1 MDAND
6 GVTELA
12 NSFNIMTSKMQNSFA
27 ELDSV
32 NQALGLSESQLKQ
45 FIEGMPVGVAIH
57 DATGKC
63 IYLNQIAK
71 DALGIVTIPDI
82 TTENLAQAYQIY
94 RQNQL
99 YPQEQLPVIRAL
111 KGETVCLDDIEIH
124 RDGNITS
131 FEVRARPI
139 FDEPGHIS
147 YAIVAFTDISE
158 RKQSEKILSDYNRTL
173 EAEVVERSTALAR
186 THEQLQTEMRDRQL
200 LEGKLDSSTQ
210 QINTIFDSIADIV
223 LILDEQKNLQIIPT
237 KATSLY
243 ACDMNEFYL
252 IVLNFF
258 QEENED
264 VWFAKVLEALATQKT
279 VNFDYSLR
287 LNQQEV
293 WFSASIS
300 PLPNRSVVW
309 VARDI
314 SDRKRV
320 EANLLEAQK
329 IAHIGTW
336 EYDFATKTT
345 IWSEELYRIHRID
358 PSQPPLELDE
368 LVKVI
373 HPQDRHRYLKLVNK
387 KALTGLAFETDL
399 RLLQKDGSISYIEV
413 RGEPVFDEKGQL
425 VRLFGTVLDISD
437 RKQAEEALQDS
448 IEREQ
453 ALARSIERMR
463 HSLDIDTI
471 FNTTTSE
478 LREILKCD
486 RVAIYR
492 FNPDWSGEFVAESVG
507 KEWIPLL
514 QRSETAK
521 FSGSIIEDPNCQ
533 AKTLQPSGEQVF
545 DTYLQ
550 QNKDSLYSQGLLYR
564 TTEDIYQAG
573 FTPCYL
579 ELLERFQARAYLIVP
594 IFCGSQI
601 WGLLASYQNSM
612 PRTWRKAEI
621 HIALQISTQLGVALQ
636 QAQLLE
642 ATQKQAIQLQE
653 AAVAAEAANRAKSTF
668 LANMSHEL
676 RTPLNAILGF
686 SQLMQHSTNLNLQD
700 QENLRI
706 INRSGE
712 HLLTLINQVLDLAKI
727 EVGRITL
734 NPIEFELK
742 SLLNEVEEM
751 FQLQA
756 QEKQLQLIFDCS
768 SNVPPYLRADEVK
781 LRQVLINLLSN
792 AMKFTKEGGISL
804 RISSVFSNENQQFLP
819 PFPPRDGQEG
829 GSGLPNSPS
838 PNSPSP
844 IPPSPIPPSP
854 IPPSSIPPL
863 GGAGGGGGARG
874 GLPNSPSPN
883 SPSPI
888 PPSPIPPSSIPPLG
902 GAGGGGGARGGLPN
916 SPSPNSPSPIP
927 PSPIPPS
934 SIPPLG
940 GAGGGGG
947 ARGGLP
953 NSPSPNSPSPNSPS
967 PIPPSSIPPLG
978 GAGGGGG
985 ARGGLPNSPSPIP
998 PSPIPHPPL
1007 GGARGGL
1014 PNHQLHFEIEDTG
1027 CGMAPDEL
1035 DKLFQAFVQTQ
1046 TGASYQ
1052 QGTGLGLAISQ
1063 QFIKLMGGQ
1072 IAVRSQVGCGTTFTF
1087 DIPVT
1092 VVDASTVKPKQLS
1105 RQVIGLEP
1113 NQPTYRILIV
1123 DDRADLRQ
1131 LLVKM
1136 LNRFEFELQEAS
1148 NGIEAIEVWS
1158 SFEPHLIFMDMRMP
1172 IMDGYEATKRIKAN
1186 VKGQAT
1192 AIVAV
1197 SASTAEKGRTMV
1209 LSDDYDDFIRKPF
1222 REAEIFDALHKHL
1235 GVRYIYDEPQN
1246 TQESNQTEAL
1256 TPEALAGLPA
1266 DWLMS
1271 LEQATIECD
1280 LELILTQIEQIRDR
1294 HESLANALTA
1304 LANEFLFNQILD
1316 LIKPDI

>member
-1 MDAND
+1 M
-6 GVTELA
+6 LH
-12 NSFNIMTSKMQNSFA
+12 I
-27 ELDSV
+27 
-32 NQALGLSESQLKQ
+32 
-45 FIEGMPVGVAIH
+45 
-57 DATGKC
+57 
-63 IYLNQIAK
+63 
-71 DALGIVTIPDI
+71 
-82 TTENLAQAYQIY
+82 
-94 RQNQL
+94 
-99 YPQEQLPVIRAL
+99 YPQEQLPVVQAL
-111 KGETVCLDDIEIH
+111 KGETVYLDDIEIH

-139 FDEPGHIS
+139 FEETGHIS

-158 RKQSEKILSDYNRTL
+158 RKHTEKILSDYNRTL
-173 EAEVVERSTALAR
+173 EAEVIERSTALAR

-200 LEGKLDSSTQ
+200 LEGKLDISTE

-223 LILDEQKNLQIIPT
+223 LILDEQKKLQIIPT

-243 ACDMNEFYL
+243 ACDLNEFYL
-252 IVLNFF
+252 IVINFF
-258 QEENED
+258 QEENEE
-264 VWFAKVLEALATQKT
+264 VWFAKVQEALATQKT

-287 LNQQEV
+287 INQQEV

-300 PLPNRSVVW
+300 ALPNRSVVW

-336 EYDFATKTT
+336 EYDLTTKTT
-345 IWSEELYRIHRID
+345 IWSEELYHIHKID
-358 PSQPPLELDE
+358 PSQPPLESDE
-368 LVKVI
+368 LVKLI

-453 ALARSIERMR
+453 TLARSIERMR

-478 LREILKCD
+478 LRAILKCD

-507 KEWIPLL
+507 KDWIPLL
-514 QRSETAK
+514 ERSETANL
-521 FSGSIIEDPNCQ
+521 SGNIIEDPNCQ
-533 AKTLQPSGEQVF
+533 ARTFQPSGEQVL
-545 DTYLQ
+545 DTYIQ
-550 QNKDSLYSQGLLYR
+550 QNKDSLYSQSLLYR

-653 AAVAAEAANRAKSTF
+653 AALAAEAANRAKSTF

-756 QEKQLQLIFDCS
+756 QEKQLQLIFHCS

-819 PFPPRDGQEG
+819 PFPPRDGREG
-829 GSGLPNSPS
+829 GSGLPNS
-838 PNSPSP
+838 
-844 IPPSPIPPSP
+844 
-854 IPPSSIPPL
+854 PSSIPPL
-863 GGAGGGGGARG
+863 GGAGGG
-874 GLPNSPSPN
+874 
-883 SPSPI
+883 
-888 PPSPIPPSSIPPLG
+888 
-902 GAGGGGGARGGLPN
+902 
-916 SPSPNSPSPIP
+916 
-927 PSPIPPS
+927 
-934 SIPPLG
+934 
-940 GAGGGGG
+940 
-947 ARGGLP
+947 
-953 NSPSPNSPSPNSPS
+953 
-967 PIPPSSIPPLG
+967 
-978 GAGGGGG
+978 
-985 ARGGLPNSPSPIP
+985 
-998 PSPIPHPPL
+998 

-1063 QFIKLMGGQ
+1063 QFVKLMGGQ
-1072 IAVRSQVGCGTTFTF
+1072 IVVRSQVGCGTTFTF

-1131 LLVKM
+1131 LLIKM

-1246 TQESNQTEAL
+1246 AQELNQTEAL
-1256 TPEALAGLPA
+1256 TPEALAGLPT

-1280 LELILTQIEQIRDR
+1280 LELILTQIDQIRDR

>member
-1 MDAND
+1 M
-6 GVTELA
+6 
-12 NSFNIMTSKMQNSFA
+12 
-27 ELDSV
+27 
-32 NQALGLSESQLKQ
+32 
-45 FIEGMPVGVAIH
+45 
-57 DATGKC
+57 
-63 IYLNQIAK
+63 
-71 DALGIVTIPDI
+71 
-82 TTENLAQAYQIY
+82 
-94 RQNQL
+94 
-99 YPQEQLPVIRAL
+99 
-111 KGETVCLDDIEIH
+111 
-124 RDGNITS
+124 
-131 FEVRARPI
+131 
-139 FDEPGHIS
+139 
-147 YAIVAFTDISE
+147 
-158 RKQSEKILSDYNRTL
+158 SDYNRTL
-173 EAEVVERSTALAR
+173 EAEVIERSTALAR

-200 LEGKLDSSTQ
+200 LEGKLDISTE

-223 LILDEQKNLQIIPT
+223 LIMDEQKKLQIIPT

-243 ACDMNEFYL
+243 ACDLNEFCL

-258 QEENED
+258 QEENEE
-264 VWFAKVLEALATQKT
+264 VWFAKVQEALATQKT

-287 LNQQEV
+287 INQQEV

-314 SDRKRV
+314 SDRKLV

-336 EYDFATKTT
+336 EYDFPTKTT
-345 IWSEELYRIHRID
+345 IWSEELYRIHKID
-358 PSQPPLELDE
+358 PSQPPLESDE
-368 LVKVI
+368 LVKFI

-399 RLLQKDGSISYIEV
+399 RLLQKDGSISYIEI
-413 RGEPVFDEKGQL
+413 RGEPVFDEKGEL
-425 VRLFGTVLDISD
+425 LRLFGTVLDISD

-463 HSLDIDTI
+463 QSLDIDTI

-492 FNPDWSGEFVAESVG
+492 FNPDWSGGFVAESVG
-507 KEWIPLL
+507 KDWIPML
-514 QRSETAK
+514 QPAETAN
-521 FSGSIIEDPNCQ
+521 FSENIITDPSCQ
-533 AKTLQPSGEQVF
+533 ANTLQPYGEKVL
-545 DTYLQ
+545 DTYIQ
-550 QNKDSLYSQGLLYR
+550 ENKDSLYSQSLLYR

-573 FTPCYL
+573 FTPCYI

-612 PRTWRKAEI
+612 PRTWRKGEI

-756 QEKQLQLIFDCS
+756 QEKQLQLIFQCS
-768 SNVPPYLRADEVK
+768 SSVPPYLRADEVK

-792 AMKFTKEGGISL
+792 AIKFTKEGGISL

-819 PFPPRDGQEG
+819 PFPPKGKREG

-838 PNSPSP
+838 AIPSP
-844 IPPSPIPPSP
+844 VTHS
-854 IPPSSIPPL
+854 PL
-863 GGAGGGGGARG
+863 GGGRG
-874 GLPNSPSPN
+874 E
-883 SPSPI
+883 
-888 PPSPIPPSSIPPLG
+888 
-902 GAGGGGGARGGLPN
+902 
-916 SPSPNSPSPIP
+916 
-927 PSPIPPS
+927 
-934 SIPPLG
+934 
-940 GAGGGGG
+940 
-947 ARGGLP
+947 
-953 NSPSPNSPSPNSPS
+953 
-967 PIPPSSIPPLG
+967 
-978 GAGGGGG
+978 
-985 ARGGLPNSPSPIP
+985 
-998 PSPIPHPPL
+998 
-1007 GGARGGL
+1007 L

-1063 QFIKLMGGQ
+1063 QFVKLMGGQ

-1092 VVDASTVKPKQLS
+1092 VVDASTIKPKQLS
-1105 RQVIGLEP
+1105 RQVLGLES

-1197 SASTAEKGRTMV
+1197 SASSAEKGRTIV
-1209 LSDDYDDFIRKPF
+1209 ISDDYDDFIRKPF

-1246 TQESNQTEAL
+1246 AQESNQTEAL
-1256 TPEALAGLPA
+1256 TPEALAGLPT

-1280 LELILTQIEQIRDR
+1280 LELILTQIDQIRDR

>member
-1 MDAND
+1 M
-6 GVTELA
+6 LH
-12 NSFNIMTSKMQNSFA
+12 I
-27 ELDSV
+27 
-32 NQALGLSESQLKQ
+32 
-45 FIEGMPVGVAIH
+45 
-57 DATGKC
+57 
-63 IYLNQIAK
+63 
-71 DALGIVTIPDI
+71 
-82 TTENLAQAYQIY
+82 
-94 RQNQL
+94 
-99 YPQEQLPVIRAL
+99 YPQEQLPVVQAL
-111 KGETVCLDDIEIH
+111 KGETVYLDDIEIH

-139 FDEPGHIS
+139 FEETGHIS

-158 RKQSEKILSDYNRTL
+158 RKHTEKILSDYNRTL
-173 EAEVVERSTALAR
+173 EAEVIERSTALAR

-200 LEGKLDSSTQ
+200 LEGKLDISTE

-223 LILDEQKNLQIIPT
+223 LILDEQKKLQIIPT

-243 ACDMNEFYL
+243 ACDLNEFYL
-252 IVLNFF
+252 IVINFF
-258 QEENED
+258 QEENEE
-264 VWFAKVLEALATQKT
+264 VWFAKVQEALATQKT

-287 LNQQEV
+287 INQQEV

-300 PLPNRSVVW
+300 ALPNRSVVW

-336 EYDFATKTT
+336 EYDLTTKTT
-345 IWSEELYRIHRID
+345 IWSEELYHIHKID
-358 PSQPPLELDE
+358 PSQPPLESDE
-368 LVKVI
+368 LVKLI

-453 ALARSIERMR
+453 TLARSIERMR

-478 LREILKCD
+478 LRAILKCD

-507 KEWIPLL
+507 KDWIPLL
-514 QRSETAK
+514 ERSETANL
-521 FSGSIIEDPNCQ
+521 SGNIIEDPNCQ
-533 AKTLQPSGEQVF
+533 ARTFQPSGEQVL
-545 DTYLQ
+545 DTYIQ
-550 QNKDSLYSQGLLYR
+550 ENKDSLYSQSLLYR

-653 AAVAAEAANRAKSTF
+653 AALAAEAANRAKSTF

-756 QEKQLQLIFDCS
+756 QEKQLQLIFHCS

-819 PFPPRDGQEG
+819 PFPPRDGREG

-844 IPPSPIPPSP
+844 NS
-854 IPPSSIPPL
+854 PSSIPPL
-863 GGAGGGGGARG
+863 GGAGGG
-874 GLPNSPSPN
+874 
-883 SPSPI
+883 
-888 PPSPIPPSSIPPLG
+888 
-902 GAGGGGGARGGLPN
+902 
-916 SPSPNSPSPIP
+916 
-927 PSPIPPS
+927 
-934 SIPPLG
+934 
-940 GAGGGGG
+940 
-947 ARGGLP
+947 
-953 NSPSPNSPSPNSPS
+953 
-967 PIPPSSIPPLG
+967 
-978 GAGGGGG
+978 
-985 ARGGLPNSPSPIP
+985 
-998 PSPIPHPPL
+998 

-1063 QFIKLMGGQ
+1063 QFVKLMGGQ
-1072 IAVRSQVGCGTTFTF
+1072 IVVRSQVGCGTTFTF

-1131 LLVKM
+1131 LLIKM

-1246 TQESNQTEAL
+1246 AQELNQTEAL
-1256 TPEALAGLPA
+1256 TPEALAGLPT

-1280 LELILTQIEQIRDR
+1280 LELILTQIDQIRDR

>member
-6 GVTELA
+6 AMTELA
-12 NSFNIMTSKMQNSFA
+12 NSFNIMTSKMQNNFA

-71 DALGIVTIPDI
+71 DALGIVTIPDS
-82 TTENLAQAYQIY
+82 TTENLAQAYQLY

-173 EAEVVERSTALAR
+173 EAEVIERSTALAR

-237 KATSLY
+237 KATSFY

-345 IWSEELYRIHRID
+345 IWSEELYRIHKID
-358 PSQPPLELDE
+358 PSQPPLESEE
-368 LVKVI
+368 LVKFI

-399 RLLQKDGSISYIEV
+399 RLRQKDGSISYIEV

-463 HSLDIDTI
+463 QSLDIDTI

-507 KEWIPLL
+507 KDWIPML
-514 QRSETAK
+514 QRSETAN
-521 FSGSIIEDPNCQ
+521 FSGNIITDPNCQ
-533 AKTLQPSGEQVF
+533 ANTLQPYGEQVI
-545 DTYLQ
+545 DTYIQ

-564 TTEDIYQAG
+564 TTADVYQAG

-756 QEKQLQLIFDCS
+756 QEKQLQLIFHCS
-768 SNVPPYLRADEVK
+768 SNVPPYLRADEIK

-819 PFPPRDGQEG
+819 PFPPTDGREG

-838 PNSPSP
+838 PNSP
-844 IPPSPIPPSP
+844 
-854 IPPSSIPPL
+854 
-863 GGAGGGGGARG
+863 
-874 GLPNSPSPN
+874 LPNSPSPN

-888 PPSPIPPSSIPPLG
+888 PPSPIPPSSIPH
-902 GAGGGGGARGGLPN
+902 
-916 SPSPNSPSPIP
+916 
-927 PSPIPPS
+927 
-934 SIPPLG
+934 PPLG
-940 GAGGGGG
+940 GAGGG
-947 ARGGLP
+947 
-953 NSPSPNSPSPNSPS
+953 
-967 PIPPSSIPPLG
+967 
-978 GAGGGGG
+978 
-985 ARGGLPNSPSPIP
+985 
-998 PSPIPHPPL
+998 

-1105 RQVIGLEP
+1105 RQVLGLEP

-1280 LELILTQIEQIRDR
+1280 LELILTQIDQIRDR

>member
-12 NSFNIMTSKMQNSFA
+12 NSFNIMTSKMQNNFA

-173 EAEVVERSTALAR
+173 EAEVIERSTALAR

-223 LILDEQKNLQIIPT
+223 LILDEEKNLQIIPT

-514 QRSETAK
+514 ERSETAN
-521 FSGSIIEDPNCQ
+521 FSGNIITDPSCQ
-533 AKTLQPSGEQVF
+533 AKTLQPYGEKVL
-545 DTYLQ
+545 DTYIQ

-819 PFPPRDGQEG
+819 PFPPTDGREG

-838 PNSPSP
+838 PNS
-844 IPPSPIPPSP
+844 
-854 IPPSSIPPL
+854 
-863 GGAGGGGGARG
+863 
-874 GLPNSPSPN
+874 
-883 SPSPI
+883 
-888 PPSPIPPSSIPPLG
+888 
-902 GAGGGGGARGGLPN
+902 
-916 SPSPNSPSPIP
+916 
-927 PSPIPPS
+927 
-934 SIPPLG
+934 
-940 GAGGGGG
+940 
-947 ARGGLP
+947 
-953 NSPSPNSPSPNSPS
+953 
-967 PIPPSSIPPLG
+967 
-978 GAGGGGG
+978 
-985 ARGGLPNSPSPIP
+985 

-1235 GVRYIYDEPQN
+1235 GVRYIYDEPHN

-1280 LELILTQIEQIRDR
+1280 LELILTQIDQIRDR

>member
-12 NSFNIMTSKMQNSFA
+12 NSFNIMTSKMQNNFA

-71 DALGIVTIPDI
+71 DALGIVTIPDS
-82 TTENLAQAYQIY
+82 TTENLAQAYQLY

-173 EAEVVERSTALAR
+173 EAEVIERSTALAR

-237 KATSLY
+237 KATSFY

-399 RLLQKDGSISYIEV
+399 RLRQKDGSISYIEV

-463 HSLDIDTI
+463 QSLDIDTI

-507 KEWIPLL
+507 KDWIPML
-514 QRSETAK
+514 QRSETAN
-521 FSGSIIEDPNCQ
+521 FSGNIITDPNCQ
-533 AKTLQPSGEQVF
+533 ANTLQPYGEQVI
-545 DTYLQ
+545 DTYIQ

-564 TTEDIYQAG
+564 TTADVYQAG

-819 PFPPRDGQEG
+819 PFPPKGEREG

-888 PPSPIPPSSIPPLG
+888 P
-902 GAGGGGGARGGLPN
+902 
-916 SPSPNSPSPIP
+916 
-927 PSPIPPS
+927 
-934 SIPPLG
+934 
-940 GAGGGGG
+940 
-947 ARGGLP
+947 
-953 NSPSPNSPSPNSPS
+953 
-967 PIPPSSIPPLG
+967 
-978 GAGGGGG
+978 
-985 ARGGLPNSPSPIP
+985 
-998 PSPIPHPPL
+998 HPPL

-1014 PNHQLHFEIEDTG
+1014 
-1027 CGMAPDEL
+1027 
-1035 DKLFQAFVQTQ
+1035 
-1046 TGASYQ
+1046 
-1052 QGTGLGLAISQ
+1052 
-1063 QFIKLMGGQ
+1063 
-1072 IAVRSQVGCGTTFTF
+1072 
-1087 DIPVT
+1087 
-1092 VVDASTVKPKQLS
+1092 
-1105 RQVIGLEP
+1105 
-1113 NQPTYRILIV
+1113 
-1123 DDRADLRQ
+1123 
-1131 LLVKM
+1131 
-1136 LNRFEFELQEAS
+1136 
-1148 NGIEAIEVWS
+1148 
-1158 SFEPHLIFMDMRMP
+1158 
-1172 IMDGYEATKRIKAN
+1172 
-1186 VKGQAT
+1186 
-1192 AIVAV
+1192 
-1197 SASTAEKGRTMV
+1197 
-1209 LSDDYDDFIRKPF
+1209 
-1222 REAEIFDALHKHL
+1222 
-1235 GVRYIYDEPQN
+1235 
-1246 TQESNQTEAL
+1246 
-1256 TPEALAGLPA
+1256 
-1266 DWLMS
+1266 
-1271 LEQATIECD
+1271 
-1280 LELILTQIEQIRDR
+1280 
-1294 HESLANALTA
+1294 
-1304 LANEFLFNQILD
+1304 
-1316 LIKPDI
+1316 

>member
-1 MDAND
+1 MEPNDA
-6 GVTELA
+6 VTELA
-12 NSFNIMTSKMQNSFA
+12 NSFDIMTSKMQNYFA
-27 ELDSV
+27 AIDSL

-57 DATGKC
+57 DATGQC
-63 IYLNQIAK
+63 IYLNQIAQ
-71 DALGIVTIPDI
+71 DALGIVNIPDI
-82 TTENLAQAYQIY
+82 TTENLAEAYQLY

-99 YPQEQLPVIRAL
+99 YPQEQLPVVRAL

-124 RDGNITS
+124 RDGKITS

-147 YAIVAFTDISE
+147 YAIVAFTDITE

-173 EAEVVERSTALAR
+173 EAEVIERSTALAR
-186 THEQLQTEMRDRQL
+186 THEQLQTEMRGRQL

-223 LILDEQKNLQIIPT
+223 LILDEEKNLQIIPT

-258 QEENED
+258 EEENEE
-264 VWFAKVLEALATQKT
+264 VWFAKVQEALATQKT

-287 LNQQEV
+287 INQQQI

-336 EYDFATKTT
+336 EYDLTTKTT
-345 IWSEELYRIHRID
+345 IWSEELYRIHKID
-358 PSQPPLELDE
+358 PSQPPLESDE
-368 LVKVI
+368 LVKFI

-399 RLLQKDGSISYIEV
+399 RLRQKDGSISYIEV

-463 HSLDIDTI
+463 QSLDIDTI

-486 RVAIYR
+486 RVGIYR

-507 KEWIPLL
+507 KDWIPLL
-514 QRSETAK
+514 ERSETANL
-521 FSGSIIEDPNCQ
+521 SGSIIEDPNCQ
-533 AKTLQPSGEQVF
+533 AKTFQPSGEQVL
-545 DTYLQ
+545 DTYIQ
-550 QNKDSLYSQGLLYR
+550 QNKDSLYSQGILYR
-564 TTEDIYQAG
+564 AIEDIYQAG

-636 QAQLLE
+636 QAELLE

-653 AAVAAEAANRAKSTF
+653 AALAAEAANRAKSTF

-804 RISSVFSNENQQFLP
+804 RISSVFSNENQQFSP
-819 PFPPRDGQEG
+819 PFPPLDE
-829 GSGLPNSPS
+829 
-838 PNSPSP
+838 
-844 IPPSPIPPSP
+844 
-854 IPPSSIPPL
+854 
-863 GGAGGGGGARG
+863 ARE
-874 GLPNSPSPN
+874 
-883 SPSPI
+883 
-888 PPSPIPPSSIPPLG
+888 
-902 GAGGGGGARGGLPN
+902 
-916 SPSPNSPSPIP
+916 
-927 PSPIPPS
+927 
-934 SIPPLG
+934 
-940 GAGGGGG
+940 
-947 ARGGLP
+947 
-953 NSPSPNSPSPNSPS
+953 
-967 PIPPSSIPPLG
+967 
-978 GAGGGGG
+978 
-985 ARGGLPNSPSPIP
+985 GLPNSPSPIP
-998 PSPIPHPPL
+998 SPITHSPL
-1007 GGARGGL
+1007 GGGRGGL

-1063 QFIKLMGGQ
+1063 QFVKLMGGQ
-1072 IAVRSQVGCGTTFTF
+1072 IVVRSQVGCGTTFTF

-1113 NQPTYRILIV
+1113 NQPIYRILIV
-1123 DDRADLRQ
+1123 DDRADLRE

-1222 REAEIFDALHKHL
+1222 REAEILDALHKHL

-1246 TQESNQTEAL
+1246 PQESNQTEAL

-1266 DWLMS
+1266 DWLVS

>member
-1 MDAND
+1 
-6 GVTELA
+6 
-12 NSFNIMTSKMQNSFA
+12 
-27 ELDSV
+27 
-32 NQALGLSESQLKQ
+32 
-45 FIEGMPVGVAIH
+45 
-57 DATGKC
+57 
-63 IYLNQIAK
+63 
-71 DALGIVTIPDI
+71 
-82 TTENLAQAYQIY
+82 
-94 RQNQL
+94 
-99 YPQEQLPVIRAL
+99 
-111 KGETVCLDDIEIH
+111 
-124 RDGNITS
+124 
-131 FEVRARPI
+131 
-139 FDEPGHIS
+139 
-147 YAIVAFTDISE
+147 
-158 RKQSEKILSDYNRTL
+158 
-173 EAEVVERSTALAR
+173 
-186 THEQLQTEMRDRQL
+186 MRDRQL
-200 LEGKLDSSTQ
+200 LEGKLDISTE

-223 LILDEQKNLQIIPT
+223 LILDEQKKLQIIPT

-243 ACDMNEFYL
+243 ACDLNEFYL

-258 QEENED
+258 QEENEE
-264 VWFAKVLEALATQKT
+264 VWFAKVQEALATQKT

-287 LNQQEV
+287 INQQEV

-314 SDRKRV
+314 SDRKLV

-336 EYDFATKTT
+336 EYDFPTKTT
-345 IWSEELYRIHRID
+345 IWSEELYRIHKID
-358 PSQPPLELDE
+358 PSQPPLESDE
-368 LVKVI
+368 LVKFI

-399 RLLQKDGSISYIEV
+399 RLLQKDGSISYIEI

-425 VRLFGTVLDISD
+425 LRLFGTVLDISD

-507 KEWIPLL
+507 KDWIPLL
-514 QRSETAK
+514 QPAETAN
-521 FSGSIIEDPNCQ
+521 FSGNIITDPSCQ
-533 AKTLQPSGEQVF
+533 ANSLQPYGEKVL
-545 DTYLQ
+545 DTYIQ
-550 QNKDSLYSQGLLYR
+550 ENKDSLYSQSLLYR

-756 QEKQLQLIFDCS
+756 QEKQLQLIFQCS
-768 SNVPPYLRADEVK
+768 TNVPPYLRADEVK

-819 PFPPRDGQEG
+819 PFPPKGEREG

-838 PNSPSP
+838 PIPSP
-844 IPPSPIPPSP
+844 VTHSPQ
-854 IPPSSIPPL
+854 
-863 GGAGGGGGARG
+863 GGG
-874 GLPNSPSPN
+874 
-883 SPSPI
+883 
-888 PPSPIPPSSIPPLG
+888 
-902 GAGGGGGARGGLPN
+902 
-916 SPSPNSPSPIP
+916 
-927 PSPIPPS
+927 
-934 SIPPLG
+934 
-940 GAGGGGG
+940 
-947 ARGGLP
+947 
-953 NSPSPNSPSPNSPS
+953 
-967 PIPPSSIPPLG
+967 
-978 GAGGGGG
+978 
-985 ARGGLPNSPSPIP
+985 RGGLPNSPSPIP
-998 PSPIPHPPL
+998 SPVTHSPQGGGRGGLPNSPSANSPSPNPHPPL
-1007 GGARGGL
+1007 GGAGGGWDARGGL

-1063 QFIKLMGGQ
+1063 QFVKLMGGQ

-1092 VVDASTVKPKQLS
+1092 VVDASTIKPKQLS
-1105 RQVIGLEP
+1105 RQVLGLEP

-1197 SASTAEKGRTMV
+1197 SASSAEKGRTIV
-1209 LSDDYDDFIRKPF
+1209 ISDDYDDFIRKPF

-1246 TQESNQTEAL
+1246 AQELNQTEAL
-1256 TPEALAGLPA
+1256 TPEALAGLPT

-1280 LELILTQIEQIRDR
+1280 LELILTQIDQIRDR

>member
-1 MDAND
+1 M
-6 GVTELA
+6 LH
-12 NSFNIMTSKMQNSFA
+12 I
-27 ELDSV
+27 
-32 NQALGLSESQLKQ
+32 
-45 FIEGMPVGVAIH
+45 
-57 DATGKC
+57 
-63 IYLNQIAK
+63 
-71 DALGIVTIPDI
+71 
-82 TTENLAQAYQIY
+82 
-94 RQNQL
+94 
-99 YPQEQLPVIRAL
+99 YPQEQLPVVQAL
-111 KGETVCLDDIEIH
+111 KGETVYLDDIEIH

-139 FDEPGHIS
+139 FEETGHIS

-158 RKQSEKILSDYNRTL
+158 RKHTEKILSDYNRTL
-173 EAEVVERSTALAR
+173 EAEVIERSTALAR

-200 LEGKLDSSTQ
+200 LEGKLDISTE

-223 LILDEQKNLQIIPT
+223 LILDEQKKLQIIPT

-243 ACDMNEFYL
+243 ACDLNEFYL

-258 QEENED
+258 QEENEE
-264 VWFAKVLEALATQKT
+264 VWFAKVQEALATQKT

-287 LNQQEV
+287 INQQEV

-300 PLPNRSVVW
+300 ALPNRSVVW

-336 EYDFATKTT
+336 EYDLTTKTT
-345 IWSEELYRIHRID
+345 IWSEELYHIHKID
-358 PSQPPLELDE
+358 PSQPPLESDE
-368 LVKVI
+368 LVKLI

-453 ALARSIERMR
+453 TLARSIERMR

-478 LREILKCD
+478 LRAILKCD

-507 KEWIPLL
+507 KDWIPLL
-514 QRSETAK
+514 ERSETANL
-521 FSGSIIEDPNCQ
+521 SGNIIEDPNCQ
-533 AKTLQPSGEQVF
+533 ARTFQPSGEQVL
-545 DTYLQ
+545 DTYIQ
-550 QNKDSLYSQGLLYR
+550 ENKDSLYSQSLLYR

-653 AAVAAEAANRAKSTF
+653 AALAAEAANRAKSTF

-756 QEKQLQLIFDCS
+756 QEKQLQLIFHCS

-819 PFPPRDGQEG
+819 PFPPRDGREG

-844 IPPSPIPPSP
+844 NS
-854 IPPSSIPPL
+854 PSSIPPL
-863 GGAGGGGGARG
+863 GGAGGG
-874 GLPNSPSPN
+874 
-883 SPSPI
+883 
-888 PPSPIPPSSIPPLG
+888 
-902 GAGGGGGARGGLPN
+902 
-916 SPSPNSPSPIP
+916 
-927 PSPIPPS
+927 
-934 SIPPLG
+934 
-940 GAGGGGG
+940 
-947 ARGGLP
+947 
-953 NSPSPNSPSPNSPS
+953 
-967 PIPPSSIPPLG
+967 
-978 GAGGGGG
+978 
-985 ARGGLPNSPSPIP
+985 
-998 PSPIPHPPL
+998 

-1063 QFIKLMGGQ
+1063 QFVKLMGGQ
-1072 IAVRSQVGCGTTFTF
+1072 IVVRSQVGCGTTFTF

-1131 LLVKM
+1131 LLIKM

-1246 TQESNQTEAL
+1246 AQELNQTEAL
-1256 TPEALAGLPA
+1256 TPEALAGLPT

-1280 LELILTQIEQIRDR
+1280 LELILTQIDQIRDR

>member
-1 MDAND
+1 
-6 GVTELA
+6 
-12 NSFNIMTSKMQNSFA
+12 
-27 ELDSV
+27 
-32 NQALGLSESQLKQ
+32 
-45 FIEGMPVGVAIH
+45 
-57 DATGKC
+57 
-63 IYLNQIAK
+63 
-71 DALGIVTIPDI
+71 
-82 TTENLAQAYQIY
+82 
-94 RQNQL
+94 
-99 YPQEQLPVIRAL
+99 
-111 KGETVCLDDIEIH
+111 
-124 RDGNITS
+124 
-131 FEVRARPI
+131 
-139 FDEPGHIS
+139 
-147 YAIVAFTDISE
+147 
-158 RKQSEKILSDYNRTL
+158 
-173 EAEVVERSTALAR
+173 
-186 THEQLQTEMRDRQL
+186 MRDRQL
-200 LEGKLDSSTQ
+200 LEGKLDISTE

-243 ACDMNEFYL
+243 ACDLNEFYL

-258 QEENED
+258 QEENEE
-264 VWFAKVLEALATQKT
+264 VWFAKVQEALATQKT

-287 LNQQEV
+287 INQQEF

-314 SDRKRV
+314 SDRKLV

-336 EYDFATKTT
+336 EYDFPTKTT
-345 IWSEELYRIHRID
+345 IWSEELYRIHKID
-358 PSQPPLELDE
+358 PSQPPLESDE
-368 LVKVI
+368 LVKFI

-399 RLLQKDGSISYIEV
+399 RLLQKDGSISYIEI

-425 VRLFGTVLDISD
+425 LRLFGTVLDISD

-507 KEWIPLL
+507 KDWIPLL
-514 QRSETAK
+514 ERSETAN
-521 FSGSIIEDPNCQ
+521 FSGNIITDPSCQ
-533 AKTLQPSGEQVF
+533 ANSLQPYGEKVL
-545 DTYLQ
+545 DTYIQ
-550 QNKDSLYSQGLLYR
+550 ENKDSLYSQSLLYR

-756 QEKQLQLIFDCS
+756 QEKQLQLIFHCS

-819 PFPPRDGQEG
+819 PFPRREG
-829 GSGLPNSPS
+829 R
-838 PNSPSP
+838 
-844 IPPSPIPPSP
+844 
-854 IPPSSIPPL
+854 
-863 GGAGGGGGARG
+863 GGGAE
-874 GLPNSPSPN
+874 
-883 SPSPI
+883 
-888 PPSPIPPSSIPPLG
+888 
-902 GAGGGGGARGGLPN
+902 
-916 SPSPNSPSPIP
+916 
-927 PSPIPPS
+927 
-934 SIPPLG
+934 
-940 GAGGGGG
+940 
-947 ARGGLP
+947 
-953 NSPSPNSPSPNSPS
+953 
-967 PIPPSSIPPLG
+967 
-978 GAGGGGG
+978 
-985 ARGGLPNSPSPIP
+985 
-998 PSPIPHPPL
+998 
-1007 GGARGGL
+1007 L

-1063 QFIKLMGGQ
+1063 QFVKLMGGQ
-1072 IAVRSQVGCGTTFTF
+1072 IVVRSQVGCGTTFTF

-1197 SASTAEKGRTMV
+1197 SASTAEKGRTIV
-1209 LSDDYDDFIRKPF
+1209 ISDDYDDFIRKPF

-1246 TQESNQTEAL
+1246 AQESNQTEAL
-1256 TPEALAGLPA
+1256 TPEALAGLPTH
-1266 DWLMS
+1266 WLIS